1 MSTRSKRIT
10 PAAASRRTVTL
21 DRAHLAHYTM
31 ENPDL
36 EREIIA
42 LFLQQLPAT
51 TAMLKAAGN
60 QADWKLAA
68 HTLKGSAAAVG
79 AARINALAVELEK
92 CVFGAAPSV
101 IKDLLAALDRA
112 VTQFRKAAGRIYR

>member
-1 MSTRSKRIT
+1 MRTRSKRTT
-10 PAAASRRTVTL
+10 PVTASGRTTAL
-21 DRAHLAHYTM
+21 DRAHLARYTM
-31 ENPDL
+31 ENREL

-51 TAMLKAAGN
+51 TAMLKTAAT

-79 AARINALAVELEK
+79 ATRINVLAAELEK
-92 CVFGAAPSV
+92 WAFDADRDPVEN
-101 IKDLLAALDRA
+101 LLAALDRA
-112 VTQFRKAAGRIYR
+112 IAQFRRAVGRIYG

>member
-1 MSTRSKRIT
+1 MGTRNKRSAPVKADGRVAI
-10 PAAASRRTVTL
+10 L

-31 ENPDL
+31 ENREL

-51 TAMLKAAGN
+51 MAMLKTATSH
-60 QADWKLAA
+60 ADWKLAV

-79 AARINALAVELEK
+79 ANRINALAVELEK
-92 CVFGAAPSV
+92 HVFDEDPKTV
-101 IKDLLAALDRA
+101 ENLLAVLDRA
-112 VTQFRKAAGRIYR
+112 VVQFRRAAKRIQG

>member
-1 MSTRSKRIT
+1 MRTRSKRTT
-10 PAAASRRTVTL
+10 PVRASGRATVL
-21 DRAHLAHYTM
+21 DRAHLARYTM
-31 ENPDL
+31 ENREL

-51 TAMLKAAGN
+51 TAMLKTAAT

-79 AARINALAVELEK
+79 ATRINALAAELEK
-92 CVFGAAPSV
+92 WAFDADHDPVEN
-101 IKDLLAALDRA
+101 LLAALDRA
-112 VTQFRKAAGRIYR
+112 IAQFRRAVGRIHG

>member
-1 MSTRSKRIT
+1 MRTRSKRTT
-10 PAAASRRTVTL
+10 PVTASCRATVL
-21 DRAHLAHYTM
+21 DRAHLARYTM
-31 ENPDL
+31 ENREL

-51 TAMLKAAGN
+51 TAMLKTAAT

-79 AARINALAVELEK
+79 ATRINTLAAELEK
-92 CVFGAAPSV
+92 WAFDLDREPVEN
-101 IKDLLAALDRA
+101 LLAALDRA
-112 VTQFRKAAGRIYR
+112 IAQFRRAVGRIHG